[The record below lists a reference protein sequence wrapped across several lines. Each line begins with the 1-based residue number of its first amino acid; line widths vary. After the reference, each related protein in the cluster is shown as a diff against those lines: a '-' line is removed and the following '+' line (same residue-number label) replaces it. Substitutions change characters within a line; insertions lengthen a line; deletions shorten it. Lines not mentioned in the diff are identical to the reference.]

1 MQTKLDEA
9 KAELLENAARVAEN
23 SPGWKTG
30 GLGGGPREDETP
42 AGSRGAG
49 SSAAEDVDS
58 PGRATLLA
66 YLQRYYLHTAP
77 EDLAGRDPVDVAGA
91 ALSHFRLA
99 GTRPQGTANV
109 RVYTP
114 TVEENGWTCSHSVVE
129 VVTDDMP
136 FLVDS
141 VTNELTRQGRGIHA
155 VIHPQVAVRRDVTGR
170 LVAVLPEGAAG
181 PEERPHDALTESW
194 IHVEVDRESDR
205 SDLKQITTDLL
216 RVLSDVR
223 ETVEDWEKMRDSA
236 LRIAEELPGEPTADD
251 LRDQE
256 VEEARELLRWLAA
269 DHFTFLGYREYRL
282 SDGDSLAAVPG
293 TGLGVLRSDPRHS
306 EDENHPVS
314 PSFSR
319 LPADARAKAREH
331 KLLVITKAN
340 SRATVHR
347 PGYLDYVGVKK
358 FDDKGNVVGE
368 RRFLGLFSS
377 AAYTESVR
385 RVPVVRRKVAE
396 VLEGAGFSPNSHDGR
411 DLLQILE
418 TYPRDELFQT
428 PVDELRS
435 IVTSVLYLQERRRLR
450 LYLRQDEYGRYYSAL
465 VYLPRD
471 RYTTGVRLRLV
482 DILKEELGGTSVD
495 FTAWNTESILSR
507 LHFVV
512 RVPRGTELAKLT
524 DADTDRI
531 EGRLVEAA
539 RSWADAFAEALNDE
553 CGEERA
559 AELLRRYGTA
569 IPEGYK
575 ADHSPRAAVA
585 DLVHL
590 EALDKTEKDFSLSLY
605 EPVGAGPGERRFK
618 IYRSGEQV
626 SLSAVLPVLQRLGVE
641 VVDEHPYELRCSDRT
656 HVWIYD
662 FGLRLPQGGS
672 GSGDYLTEDDR
683 DRFQE
688 AFAAVWTGAAENDGF
703 NALVLRAG
711 LDWRQA
717 MVLRAYAK
725 YLRQSGSTFSQ
736 DYMEDT
742 LRTNVHTT
750 RLLVSLFEARMSPSR
765 QRAGTELIDGLMEE
779 LDGAL
784 DQVASLD
791 EDRILRSFL
800 TLIKATLRTNYF
812 QSAGEGSIGRGQSA
826 GEGSIGRGQSAGEG
840 SARVHGTDKASARVH
855 GTGEASA
862 RVHGTGEASAR
873 SHSTDKASARVHGT
887 GEASARSHGTDKA
900 SARSHSTGEASAR
913 RGQKAPGGEPH
924 RYVSMKFD
932 PQAIPDLPA
941 PRPAYEI
948 WVYSPRVE
956 GVHLRFGK
964 VARGGLRWSDRRE
977 DFRTEIL
984 GLVKAQMVKNTVIVP
999 VGAKGG
1005 FVAKQLPDPAADRD
1019 AWLAEGIAS
1028 YKVFISALLD
1038 ITDNMVAG
1046 EVVPPAD
1053 VVRHDGDDTYLVV
1066 AADKGTASFS
1076 DIANDVAV
1084 AYDFWLGDAFAS
1096 GGSAGYDH
1104 KGMGITARGAWE
1116 SVKRHFRELGH
1127 DTQSEDFTVVGVGDM
1142 SGDVFGNGML
1152 LSEHIRLVAAF
1163 DHRHI
1168 FLDPH
1173 PDAAT
1178 SYAER
1183 RRLYDVPR
1191 SSWADYDKGLLSPGG
1206 GIHPRTAKSIPVNAH
1221 VREALGI
1228 EPGVTKLT
1236 PADLMKA
1243 ILAAPVDLLWN
1254 GGIGTYV
1261 KASTESNAD
1270 VGDKANDAIRVNGE
1284 DLRAKVVGE
1293 GGNLGLTQL
1302 GRIEFARRGADG
1314 EGGKVNTDAIDNS
1327 AGVDTSDHEVNIK
1340 ILLNGLVTEGDMTV
1354 KQRNKLLAAM
1364 TDEIGELVLR
1374 NNYAQNTALGNAQA
1388 QAPSLLH
1395 AHQRFMRRLVRDG
1408 HLNRALEFLP
1418 PERQIRELLNSGR
1431 GLSQPELAVLLAYTK
1446 ITVADELI
1454 HTGLPDDPYL
1464 RKLLLAYFPQQLRE
1478 QFPERI
1484 GSHALRREIIT
1495 TVLVNDTVNTGG
1507 STFLHRLREETGA
1520 SVEEI
1525 VRAQTASREIF
1536 GLSAVWDA
1544 VEALDNRAP
1553 AAVQTRIRLHSRRLV
1568 ERGTRWLLG
1577 NRPQPLEI
1585 AGTIEFF
1592 AAGVE
1597 RVWAQLPTML
1607 RGAELEWY
1615 QRILAELTD
1624 AGVPEELALRVAGF
1638 SSAFPTLDIVAIADR
1653 TKQDPLSVA
1662 EVYYDLGDRLRIS
1675 RLMDRIVELPRADR
1689 WQSMARAS
1697 IREDLYAAHAGLTS
1711 DVLTVG
1717 NGNATPEERF
1727 AAWERKNAAILSRS
1741 RATLDEIQSSDAF
1754 DLANLSVA
1762 MRTMRGLLR
1771 THS

>member
-9 KAELLENAARVAEN
+9 KAELLARAARVAEN
-23 SPGWKTG
+23 SPGG
-30 GLGGGPREDETP
+30 GHLPP
-42 AGSRGAG
+42 GAEQG
-49 SSAAEDVDS
+49 QS
-58 PGRATLLA
+58 PDQGTLLR

-77 EDLAGRDPVDVAGA
+77 EDLSGRDPVDVYGA
-91 ALSHFRLA
+91 ALSHHRLA
-99 GTRPQGTANV
+99 ENRPQGTANV
-109 RVYTP
+109 RVHTP
-114 TVEENGWTCSHSVVE
+114 TVEENGWMCSHSVVE

-141 VTNELTRQGRGIHA
+141 VTNELSRQGRGIHV
-155 VIHPQVAVRRDVTGR
+155 VIHPQVVVRRDLTGR
-170 LVAVLPEGAAG
+170 LIEVLPTERHTRRTQGATG
-181 PEERPHDALTESW
+181 LPHDALVESW
-194 IHVEVDRESDR
+194 IHVEIDRETDR
-205 SDLKQITTDLL
+205 ADLKQITTDLL

-223 ETVEDWEKMRDSA
+223 EAVEDWEKMREAA
-236 LRIAEELPGEPTADD
+236 LRIADEIPTEPLAED
-251 LRDQE
+251 LASQE

-269 DHFTFLGYREYRL
+269 DHFTFLGYREYEL
-282 SDGDSLAAVPG
+282 TDADALAAVPG
-293 TGLGVLRSDPRHS
+293 TGLGILRSDPHHS
-306 EDENHPVS
+306 EDEDHPVS

-331 KLLVITKAN
+331 KLLVLTKAN

-347 PGYLDYVGVKK
+347 PSYLDYVGVKK
-358 FDDKGNVVGE
+358 FDSDGNVIGE

-396 VLEGAGFSPNSHDGR
+396 VLDGAGFSPNSHDGR

-418 TYPRDELFQT
+418 TYPRDDLFQT
-428 PVDELRS
+428 PVDQLRTT
-435 IVTSVLYLQERRRLR
+435 VTSVLYLQERRRLR

-471 RYTTGVRLRLV
+471 RYTTGVRLRLI

-507 LHFVV
+507 IHFVV
-512 RVPRGTELAKLT
+512 RVPPGTELPHLT
-524 DADTDRI
+524 DADTERI
-531 EGRLVEAA
+531 EARLVEAA
-539 RSWADAFAEALNDE
+539 RSWADGFADALNAE
-553 CGEERA
+553 LGEERA
-559 AELLRRYGTA
+559 AELLRHYGNA
-569 IPEGYK
+569 FPEGYK

-585 DLVHL
+585 DLIHL
-590 EALDKTEKDFSLSLY
+590 DDLTRSGRDFSLSLY

-618 IYRSGEQV
+618 IYRTGEQV
-626 SLSAVLPVLQRLGVE
+626 SLSAVLPVLQRLGCE
-641 VVDEHPYELRCSDRT
+641 VVDERPYELRGADRDPA
-656 HVWIYD
+656 WIYD
-662 FGLRLPQGGS
+662 FGLRMPATNS
-672 GSGDYLTEDDR
+672 NGDYLADDAR
-683 DRFQE
+683 ERFQD
-688 AFAAVWTGAAENDGF
+688 AFAAVWTGEAENDGF
-703 NALVLRAG
+703 NSLVLGAG
-711 LDWRQA
+711 LGWREA

-725 YLRQSGSTFSQ
+725 YLRQAGSTFSQ

-750 RLLVSLFEARMSPSR
+750 RLLVSLFEARMSPER

-800 TLIKATLRTNYF
+800 TVIKATLRTNFF
-812 QSAGEGSIGRGQSA
+812 QGATTKP
-826 GEGSIGRGQSAGEG
+826 
-840 SARVHGTDKASARVH
+840 H
-855 GTGEASA
+855 
-862 RVHGTGEASAR
+862 
-873 SHSTDKASARVHGT
+873 HS
-887 GEASARSHGTDKA
+887 
-900 SARSHSTGEASAR
+900 
-913 RGQKAPGGEPH
+913 
-924 RYVSMKFD
+924 YVSMKFD

-1005 FVAKQLPDPAADRD
+1005 FVAKQLPDPSVDRD
-1019 AWLAEGIAS
+1019 AWLAEGVAS
-1028 YKVFISALLD
+1028 YKTFISALLD

-1046 EVVPPAD
+1046 EIVPPGG
-1053 VVRHDGDDTYLVV
+1053 VVRHDEDDTYLVV

-1084 AYDFWLGDAFAS
+1084 SYHFWLGDAFAS

-1127 DTQSEDFTVVGVGDM
+1127 DTQTQDFTVVGVGDM

-1168 FLDPH
+1168 FIDPG

-1183 RRLYDVPR
+1183 RRLFELPR
-1191 SSWADYDKGLLSPGG
+1191 SSWADYNKELLSAGG

-1221 VREALGI
+1221 IRKALGI
-1228 EPGVTKLT
+1228 EAGISKLT
-1236 PADLMKA
+1236 PAELMKA
-1243 ILAAPVDLLWN
+1243 ILQAPVDLLWN

-1284 DLRAKVVGE
+1284 DLRVKVVGE

-1302 GRIEFARRGADG
+1302 GRIEFDRSGG
-1314 EGGKVNTDAIDNS
+1314 PEGSGGRINTDAIDNS

-1340 ILLNGLVTEGDMTV
+1340 ILLNGLVADGDMTV
-1354 KQRNKLLAAM
+1354 KQRNQLLARM
-1364 TDEIGELVLR
+1364 TDEVGALVLR
-1374 NNYAQNTALGNAQA
+1374 NNYAQNVALSNAVA
-1388 QAPSLLH
+1388 QSSSLLH
-1395 AHQRFMRRLVRDG
+1395 AHQRYMRRLGRDG
-1408 HLNRALEFLP
+1408 ALDRGLEFLP
-1418 PERQIRELLNSGR
+1418 NDRQIRELLNSGR

-1454 HTGLPDDPYL
+1454 GTSLPDDPYL
-1464 RKLLLAYFPQQLRE
+1464 RRLLHAYFPKPLRE
-1478 QFPERI
+1478 KFPDAVDQ
-1484 GSHALRREIIT
+1484 HALRREIVT

-1520 SVEEI
+1520 SIEEV
-1525 VRAQTASREIF
+1525 VRAQTAAREIF
-1536 GLSAVWDA
+1536 GLNAVWDA
-1544 VEALDNRAP
+1544 VEALDNKV
-1553 AAVQTRIRLHSRRLV
+1553 AADVQTRIRLHSRRLV

-1577 NRPQPLEI
+1577 NRPQPLEL
-1585 AGTIEFF
+1585 AGTVDFF
-1592 AAGVE
+1592 AE
-1597 RVWAQLPTML
+1597 RVQQVWGQLPKML
-1607 RGAELEWY
+1607 RGADLEWY
-1615 QRILAELTD
+1615 QGILQELTKE
-1624 AGVPEELALRVAGF
+1624 GVPEALALRVAGF
-1638 SSAFPTLDIVAIADR
+1638 SSAFPTLDIVAISDR
-1653 TKQDPLSVA
+1653 TQKEPMAVA
-1662 EVYYDLGDRLRIS
+1662 EVYYDLADRLRITQ
-1675 RLMDRIVELPRADR
+1675 LMDRIIELPRADR

-1697 IREDLYAAHAGLTS
+1697 IREDLYAAHAILTA
-1711 DVLTVG
+1711 DVLSVG
-1717 NGNATPEERF
+1717 NGGSTPEERF
-1727 AAWERKNAAILSRS
+1727 KRWEQMNASILGRA
-1741 RATLDEIQSSDAF
+1741 RATLEEIQGSDTF

-1762 MRTMRGLLR
+1762 MRTMRQLMR

>member
-9 KAELLENAARVAEN
+9 KAELLARAARVAGN
-23 SPGWKTG
+23 GP
-30 GLGGGPREDETP
+30 GGGHHQ
-42 AGSRGAG
+42 AGPEQG
-49 SSAAEDVDS
+49 
-58 PGRATLLA
+58 GRPDQATLLA

-77 EDLAGRDPVDVAGA
+77 EDLTDRDPVDVFGA
-91 ALSHFRLA
+91 ALSHYRLA
-99 GTRPQGTANV
+99 ENRPQGTASV
-109 RVYTP
+109 RVHTP

-141 VTNELTRQGRGIHA
+141 VTNELSRQGRGIHV
-155 VIHPQVAVRRDVTGR
+155 VIHPQVVVRRDVTGK
-170 LVAVLPEGAAG
+170 LLEVLSAEARSGRD
-181 PEERPHDALTESW
+181 RPHDALVESW
-194 IHVEVDRESDR
+194 IHVEIDRETDR
-205 SDLKQITTDLL
+205 ADLKQIAADLQ

-223 ETVEDWEKMRDSA
+223 EAVEDWEKMRDAA
-236 LRIAEELPGEPTADD
+236 LRIAEDLTAEPVAGDIAG
-251 LRDQE
+251 QE
-256 VEEARELLRWLAA
+256 VDEARELLRWLAA
-269 DHFTFLGYREYRL
+269 DHFTFLGFREYEL
-282 SDGDSLAAVPG
+282 TDGDALAAVAG
-293 TGLGVLRSDPRHS
+293 TGLGILRSDPHHS
-306 EDENHPVS
+306 EDEAHPVS

-331 KLLVITKAN
+331 KLLVLTKAN
-340 SRATVHR
+340 SRSTVHR
-347 PGYLDYVGVKK
+347 PSYLDYVGVKK
-358 FDDKGNVVGE
+358 FDVDGNVIGE

-385 RVPVVRRKVAE
+385 RVPVIRRKVAE
-396 VLEGAGFSPNSHDGR
+396 VLDGAGFSPNSHDGR

-428 PVDELRS
+428 PVDQLRS

-471 RYTTGVRLRLV
+471 RYTTGVRLRLI

-507 LHFVV
+507 IHFVV
-512 RVPRGTELAKLT
+512 RVPPGTELPHLT
-524 DADTDRI
+524 DADTERI
-531 EGRLVEAA
+531 EARLVEAA
-539 RSWADAFAEALNDE
+539 RSWADGFAEALTAE
-553 CGEERA
+553 LGEERA
-559 AELLRRYGTA
+559 AELLRSYGSA
-569 IPEGYK
+569 FSEGYK

-590 EALDKTEKDFSLSLY
+590 DDLTSSGRDFSLSLY

-618 IYRSGEQV
+618 IYRTGEQV
-626 SLSAVLPVLQRLGVE
+626 SLSAVLPVLQQLGCE
-641 VVDEHPYELRCSDRT
+641 VVDERPYELRATDRKNA
-656 HVWIYD
+656 WIYD
-662 FGLRLPQGGS
+662 FGLRMPVLGNGGN
-672 GSGDYLTEDDR
+672 GGGNGDYLADDAR
-683 DRFQE
+683 ERFQD
-688 AFAAVWTGAAENDGF
+688 AFAAVWTGEAENDGF

-711 LDWRQA
+711 LNWRQA

-725 YLRQSGSTFSQ
+725 YLRQAGSTFSQ
-736 DYMEDT
+736 EYMENT

-750 RLLVSLFEARMSPSR
+750 RLLVSLFEARMSPGR
-765 QRAGTELIDGLMEE
+765 QSAGTELTDGLLEE

-800 TLIKATLRTNYF
+800 TVIKATLRTNFF
-812 QSAGEGSIGRGQSA
+812 QRTGDGGH
-826 GEGSIGRGQSAGEG
+826 
-840 SARVHGTDKASARVH
+840 HG
-855 GTGEASA
+855 
-862 RVHGTGEASAR
+862 
-873 SHSTDKASARVHGT
+873 
-887 GEASARSHGTDKA
+887 
-900 SARSHSTGEASAR
+900 
-913 RGQKAPGGEPH
+913 
-924 RYVSMKFD
+924 YVSMKFD

-941 PRPAYEI
+941 PRPAFEI

-1028 YKVFISALLD
+1028 YRTFISALLD
-1038 ITDNMVAG
+1038 ITDNLVAG

-1053 VVRHDGDDTYLVV
+1053 VVRHDEDDTYLVV

-1076 DIANDVAV
+1076 DIANEVAV

-1127 DTQSEDFTVVGVGDM
+1127 DTQTEDFTVVGVGDM

-1168 FLDPH
+1168 FIDPD
-1173 PDAAT
+1173 PDAAV

-1183 RRLYDVPR
+1183 RRLFELPR
-1191 SSWADYDKGLLSPGG
+1191 SSWADYDTKLLSAGG
-1206 GIHPRTAKSIPVNAH
+1206 GIHPRTAKSIPVNAQM
-1221 VREALGI
+1221 RAALGI
-1228 EPGVTKLT
+1228 DAGIGKMT
-1236 PADLMKA
+1236 PAELMKA
-1243 ILAAPVDLLWN
+1243 VLQAPVDLLWN

-1261 KASTESNAD
+1261 KASGETDAD
-1270 VGDKANDAIRVNGE
+1270 VGDKANDAIRVNG
-1284 DLRAKVVGE
+1284 DALRVQVVGE

-1302 GRIEFARRGADG
+1302 GRIEFARSGG
-1314 EGGKVNTDAIDNS
+1314 PEGTGGRINTDAIDNS

-1340 ILLNGLVTEGDMTV
+1340 ILLNGLVADGDMTV
-1354 KQRNKLLAAM
+1354 KQRNALLARM
-1364 TDEIGELVLR
+1364 TDEVGVLVLR
-1374 NNYAQNTALGNAQA
+1374 NNYAQNVALANAVA
-1388 QAPSLLH
+1388 QAPSLLQ
-1395 AHQRFMRRLVRDG
+1395 AHQRLMRRLGRDG
-1408 HLNRALEFLP
+1408 ALDRSLEFLP
-1418 PERQIRELLNSGR
+1418 HDRQIRELLNGGR

-1446 ITVADELI
+1446 ITVAEELI
-1454 HTGLPDDPYL
+1454 ATGLPDDPYL
-1464 RKLLLAYFPQQLRE
+1464 ARLLHAYFPKPLRKKFAE
-1478 QFPERI
+1478 AVDGHP
-1484 GSHALRREIIT
+1484 LRREIIT

-1520 SVEEI
+1520 STEEV
-1525 VRAQTASREIF
+1525 VRAQAAAREIF
-1536 GLSAVWDA
+1536 GLATVWDA
-1544 VEALDNRAP
+1544 VEALDNEV
-1553 AAVQTRIRLHSRRLV
+1553 AASVQTRIRLHSRRLV

-1577 NRPQPLEI
+1577 NRPQPLQLAE
-1585 AGTIEFF
+1585 TVEFF
-1592 AAGVE
+1592 AE
-1597 RVWAQLPTML
+1597 RVALVRGELPKLL
-1607 RGAELEWY
+1607 RGADLEWY
-1615 QRILAELTD
+1615 QGIMDELTSE
-1624 AGVPEELALRVAGF
+1624 GVPEELALWVAGF

-1653 TKQDPLSVA
+1653 TGQEPLAVA
-1662 EVYYDLGDRLRIS
+1662 EVYYDLADRLRITQ
-1675 RLMDRIVELPRADR
+1675 LMDRIIELPRADR

-1697 IREDLYAAHAGLTS
+1697 IREDLYAAHAMLTA
-1711 DVLTVG
+1711 DVLSVG
-1717 NGNATPEERF
+1717 NGGSTPEERF
-1727 AAWERKNAAILSRS
+1727 KDWEIENASILGRA
-1741 RATLDEIQSSDAF
+1741 RATLDEIQGSDTF

-1762 MRTMRGLLR
+1762 MRTMRQLLR

>member
-9 KAELLENAARVAEN
+9 KAELLTRAARVAEN
-23 SPGWKTG
+23 SPVGGHLPTG
-30 GLGGGPREDETP
+30 
-42 AGSRGAG
+42 
-49 SSAAEDVDS
+49 AEQGERPDQD
-58 PGRATLLA
+58 TLLS

-77 EDLAGRDPVDVAGA
+77 EDLADRDPVDIFGA
-91 ALSHFRLA
+91 ALSHYRLA
-99 GTRPQGTANV
+99 ENRPQGTANV
-109 RVYTP
+109 RVHTP
-114 TVEENGWTCSHSVVE
+114 TIEENGWTCSHSVVE

-141 VTNELTRQGRGIHA
+141 VTNELSRQGRGIHV
-155 VIHPQVAVRRDVTGR
+155 VIHPQVIVRRDVTGK
-170 LVAVLPEGAAG
+170 LIEVLPSETNGKAKAEGRAL
-181 PEERPHDALTESW
+181 PHDALVESW
-194 IHVEVDRESDR
+194 IHVEFDRETDR
-205 SDLKQITTDLL
+205 ADLKQITSDLL

-223 ETVEDWEKMRDSA
+223 EAVEDWEKMRDAA
-236 LRIAEELPGEPTADD
+236 LRIAEELPSEPTADD

-256 VEEARELLRWLAA
+256 LEEARELLRWLAD
-269 DHFTFLGYREYRL
+269 DHFTFLGYREYEL
-282 SDGDSLAAVPG
+282 TENDSLAAVPG
-293 TGLGVLRSDPRHS
+293 TGLGILRSDPHHS
-306 EDENHPVS
+306 ADETHPVS

-319 LPADARAKAREH
+319 LPADARKKAREH
-331 KLLVITKAN
+331 KLLVLTKAN
-340 SRATVHR
+340 SRSTVHR
-347 PGYLDYVGVKK
+347 PSYLDYVGVKK
-358 FDDKGNVVGE
+358 FNAKGEVVGE

-385 RVPVVRRKVAE
+385 RVPVIRRKVAE
-396 VLEGAGFSPNSHDGR
+396 VLEGAGFSPHSHDGR

-428 PVDELRS
+428 PVDQLRS

-471 RYTTGVRLRLV
+471 RYTTGVRLRLIE
-482 DILKEELGGTSVD
+482 ILKEELNGTSVD

-512 RVPRGTELAKLT
+512 RVPVGTELPDLT
-524 DADTDRI
+524 DADKERI
-531 EGRLVEAA
+531 EARLVEAA
-539 RSWADAFAEALNDE
+539 RSWADGFAEALNAE
-553 CGEERA
+553 VGEERA
-559 AELLRRYGTA
+559 AELLRRYA
-569 IPEGYK
+569 NAFPEGYK

-590 EALDKTEKDFSLSLY
+590 EQLTQSGQEFSLSLY

-618 IYRSGEQV
+618 IYRMGEQV
-626 SLSAVLPVLQRLGVE
+626 SLSAVLPVLQRLGCE
-641 VVDEHPYELRCSDRT
+641 VVDERPHELRCSDRT
-656 HVWIYD
+656 SAWIYD
-662 FGLRLPQGGS
+662 FGLRMPKATGN
-672 GSGDYLTEDDR
+672 GDYLADDAR
-683 DRFQE
+683 ERFQD
-688 AFAAVWTGAAENDGF
+688 AFAAVWTGDAENDGF
-703 NALVLRAG
+703 NSLVLGAG
-711 LDWRQA
+711 LNWREA

-725 YLRQSGSTFSQ
+725 YLRQAGSTFSQ

-750 RLLVSLFEARMSPSR
+750 RLLVSLFEARMSPDR
-765 QRAGTELIDGLMEE
+765 QRAGTELTDGLLEE

-784 DQVASLD
+784 DQVVSLD

-800 TLIKATLRTNYF
+800 TVIKATLRTNFF
-812 QSAGEGSIGRGQSA
+812 QEAAGFTQ
-826 GEGSIGRGQSAGEG
+826 
-840 SARVHGTDKASARVH
+840 HG
-855 GTGEASA
+855 
-862 RVHGTGEASAR
+862 
-873 SHSTDKASARVHGT
+873 
-887 GEASARSHGTDKA
+887 
-900 SARSHSTGEASAR
+900 
-913 RGQKAPGGEPH
+913 
-924 RYVSMKFD
+924 YVSMKFD

-1005 FVAKQLPDPAADRD
+1005 FVAKQLPDPSVDRD
-1019 AWLAEGIAS
+1019 AWLAEGIAC
-1028 YKVFISALLD
+1028 YKIFISALLD
-1038 ITDNMVAG
+1038 ITDNLVAG

-1053 VVRHDGDDTYLVV
+1053 VVRHDEDDAYLVV
-1066 AADKGTASFS
+1066 AADKGTATFS
-1076 DIANDVAV
+1076 DIANEVALS
-1084 AYDFWLGDAFAS
+1084 YNFWLGDAFAS

-1127 DTQSEDFTVVGVGDM
+1127 DTQTQDFTVVGVGDM

-1168 FLDPH
+1168 FIDPN
-1173 PDAAT
+1173 PDAAL

-1183 RRLYDVPR
+1183 RRLFELPR
-1191 SSWADYDKGLLSPGG
+1191 SSWADYNKELLSQGG
-1206 GIHPRTAKSIPVNAH
+1206 GIHLRSAKSIPVNAQM
-1221 VREALGI
+1221 REALGI
-1228 EPGVTKLT
+1228 KAGIAKMT
-1236 PADLMKA
+1236 PAELMKA
-1243 ILAAPVDLLWN
+1243 IFKAPVDLLWN

-1284 DLRAKVVGE
+1284 DLRVKVVGE

-1302 GRIEFARRGADG
+1302 GRIEFDRH
-1314 EGGKVNTDAIDNS
+1314 GGKINTDAIDNS

-1340 ILLNGLVTEGDMTV
+1340 ILLNGLVSDGDLTV
-1354 KQRNKLLAAM
+1354 KQRNKLLAEM
-1364 TDEIGELVLR
+1364 TDEVGKLVLR
-1374 NNYAQNTALGNAQA
+1374 NNYAQNVALANAVV

-1395 AHQRFMRRLVRDG
+1395 AHQRFIRRLEREGRLD
-1408 HLNRALEFLP
+1408 RRLEFLP
-1418 PERQIRELLNSGR
+1418 TDRQIRELLNAGK

-1454 HTGLPDDPYL
+1454 GTPLPDDPYL
-1464 RKLLLAYFPQQLRE
+1464 RRLLHAYFPRPLRE
-1478 QFPERI
+1478 RFPEAVD
-1484 GSHALRREIIT
+1484 GHALSREIVT

-1520 SVEEI
+1520 SIEEI
-1525 VRAQTASREIF
+1525 VRAQTAAREIF
-1536 GLSAVWDA
+1536 GLGAVWDA
-1544 VEALDNRAP
+1544 VEALDNKV
-1553 AAVQTRIRLHSRRLV
+1553 AADVQTRIRLHSRRLV

-1577 NRPQPLEI
+1577 NRPQPLEL
-1585 AGTIEFF
+1585 AETIDFF
-1592 AAGVE
+1592 AE
-1597 RVWAQLPTML
+1597 RVEQVWGELPKML
-1607 RGAELEWY
+1607 RGADLEWY
-1615 QRILAELTD
+1615 ERILQELTD

-1653 TKQDPLSVA
+1653 TKKEPMAVA
-1662 EVYYDLGDRLRIS
+1662 EVYYDLADRLRITQ
-1675 RLMDRIVELPRADR
+1675 LMDRIIELPRADR

-1697 IREDLYAAHAGLTS
+1697 IREDLYAAHAMLTA
-1711 DVLTVG
+1711 DVLSVG
-1717 NGNATPEERF
+1717 NGASTPEERF
-1727 AAWERKNAAILSRS
+1727 KAWEQKNSAILGRARS
-1741 RATLDEIQSSDAF
+1741 TLEEIQSSDTF

-1762 MRTMRGLLR
+1762 MRTMRQLLR
-1771 THS
+1771 MHS